1 MAQKM
6 IRIMIVPPSSGPKG
20 KLSTGSTT
28 IAPGSGEMSAATLS
42 GLEAT
47 AVGPLAPEAAGLGW
61 PAALGEGLGPGAE
74 GAGLGTATGLPAAVG
89 AGLVSTATGDGDA
102 GRTEGIGAGTKA
114 SEVPAPS
121 MCAWIA
127 PAATTPPM
135 AKTAKIA
142 GKRKRRVSLGRIR
155 GHFSGITAA
164 HGSLPAGLR
173 GGSTRC

>member
-6 IRIMIVPPSSGPKG
+6 IRIMIVPPRSGPNG
-20 KLSTGSTT
+20 KVSTGPAT
-28 IAPGSGEMSAATLS
+28 IAPGSGEMSTATLS

-61 PAALGEGLGPGAE
+61 PAALGEGLGPGAV
-74 GAGLGTATGLPAAVG
+74 GAGLGTAPGVLAAVG
-89 AGLVSTATGDGDA
+89 AGLASMATGEGE
-102 GRTEGIGAGTKA
+102 GGPTEGIGAGTKA
-114 SEVPAPS
+114 SELPAPS

-127 PAATTPPM
+127 PAAITPPM
-135 AKTAKIA
+135 AKTAKMA

-164 HGSLPAGLR
+164 HGSFP
-173 GGSTRC
+173 T